1 MLNAAHF
8 NRLFEGKVGY
18 LGGVYK
24 ELFLRAFLVSV
35 IQAQVTEV
43 PRSWGHYLQL
53 QGTELGLIDGQER
66 HNQRSLVSQV
76 GVSSWETE
84 TKSPR
89 SMRRPLQSK
98 GPL

>member
-1 MLNAAHF
+1 MLPILTC
-8 NRLFEGKVGY
+8 LFEGRVVY

-24 ELFLRAFLVSV
+24 ELFLRAFLISV

-43 PRSWGHYLQL
+43 PRSWRHYLQL
-53 QGTELGLIDGQER
+53 QGTELGLIDGQEW
-66 HNQRSLVSQV
+66 HNRRSLVSQV

-84 TKSPR
+84 AKSPR